1 MFYAAHE
8 EADERK
14 WDEDDDRRHETLRS
28 TLDMTRREPSVDW
41 KNVAEI
47 TSVTNKLA
55 TVVEMRA
62 R

>member
-1 MFYAAHE
+1 
-8 EADERK
+8 
-14 WDEDDDRRHETLRS
+14 
-28 TLDMTRREPSVDW
+28 MTRREPSVDW